1 MNFRKGNE
9 VTIGDRIRRIRKKRR
24 LTQAELAMMSG
35 LSLSAIQGYEQGR
48 YEPKRK
54 SLESIAEVFKI
65 PVDELYDMPAQLF
78 GKGNS
83 MEELIKRLERVIQTG
98 APDKDGQHPI
108 TAEVVLEVVKGLSE
122 LSTNLA
128 EVGTD
133 AISRQQAI
141 DAFNTN
147 IDELVVSGKENVD
160 AVERYLNRVIDEIKQ
175 LPPIQPKRGRWHYS
189 DGKPARIGLSFGVVC
204 DQCGTESEYCTN
216 FCGECGADM
225 RGEQDG

>member
-1 MNFRKGNE
+1 MDLIDRQALLKQIEIDSDGEPGYYGDTWKFIDTIKNLPS
-9 VTIGDRIRRIRKKRR
+9 VT
-24 LTQAELAMMSG
+24 
-35 LSLSAIQGYEQGR
+35 
-48 YEPKRK
+48 
-54 SLESIAEVFKI
+54 
-65 PVDELYDMPAQLF
+65 
-78 GKGNS
+78 
-83 MEELIKRLERVIQTG
+83 
-98 APDKDGQHPI
+98 DKNVG
-108 TAEVVLEVVKGLSE
+108 TK

-225 RGEQDG
+225 RQREE